1 MDIDA
6 KLKAVALSDNKLG
19 LLQGKLG
26 TSIYFF
32 VMSNHDEKSEMFQT
46 GKRAFCTSRYENPNP
61 QEHRLKEWLD
71 GYLARHLILGK
82 K

>member
-26 TSIYFF
+26 ASIYFF

-46 GKRAFCTSRYENPNP
+46 GKVTLSRSSSSPSSYFSSPSS
-61 QEHRLKEWLD
+61 
-71 GYLARHLILGK
+71 A
-82 K
+82 

>member
-26 TSIYFF
+26 ASIYFL
-32 VMSNHDEKSEMFQT
+32 VMSNHNDKTLFFTKTMTCF
-46 GKRAFCTSRYENPNP
+46 Y
-61 QEHRLKEWLD
+61 
-71 GYLARHLILGK
+71 
-82 K
+82 